1 VIVARGDLV
10 IPARARLYPQ
20 AIVVEHKTARR
31 RKRLAL
37 AAVLLVGLSY
47 ATLIQNFSWNQT
59 SHVDLLQALYH
70 EQTTIDPYEQ
80 NTGDKVFYHGH
91 WYSARAP
98 GLALFVM
105 PWYTV
110 LNGVDATRW
119 AEESPAQP
127 GPDEL
132 VYLVGLWGNVLPGL
146 LLLLLV
152 WSTAER
158 LQPGFGAATAV
169 TLGLGTMALSLSTLL
184 FSHIFTAFL
193 GFAAFTML
201 MRERDGPQRAWLC
214 GAAGLAL
221 GYAISSEYPLALLAG
236 VLGLYLLSR
245 RDALTPLGVMRRGG
259 AFAGG
264 ALVGLVPLALYN
276 LAAFHSLTHVAYA
289 NVRQQHK
296 GFFGITAPSLRVA
309 ATLLGDSRGLLT
321 LAPVLVMGAL
331 GAGALYRRGRR
342 AEALVIGGVCLC
354 YLTYNSG
361 YYLPF
366 GGAFM
371 GPRFLATALPFLALG
386 LAIAFERW
394 PGPTIALAAVSI
406 TCAVLA
412 TIAHPLIGYDTQPV
426 TWMRHLLQ
434 GYFQPTIASAYGLG
448 RGWGEIWVFLLPALG
463 AIGLAAAATPRV
475 RLAGRSLRAG
485 LLALG
490 AWAVYAALAPTLL
503 GLDHQGLLDILH
515 SGDPKA
521 LSKGA
526 YFGPY
531 PLRALVPLAFGFAL
545 VALVGARV
553 WRNAPVEPAETA
565 TESVIDRLDVAA
577 RGV

>member
-1 VIVARGDLV
+1 M
-10 IPARARLYPQ
+10 
-20 AIVVEHKTARR
+20 
-31 RKRLAL
+31 
-37 AAVLLVGLSY
+37 GLSY
-47 ATLIQNFSWNQT
+47 ATVIQNFSWNQT
-59 SHVDLLQALYH
+59 SHFDLLQALYH
-70 EQTTIDPYEQ
+70 EQTTIDPYQ
-80 NTGDKVFYHGH
+80 KNTGDKVRYHGH
-91 WYSARAP
+91 FYSARAP

-110 LNGVDATRW
+110 LNGVDAAQW

-146 LLLLLV
+146 LLLALV
-152 WSTAER
+152 WSAAER

-169 TLGLGTMALSLSTLL
+169 TLGLGTLALSLSTLL

-201 MRERDGPQRAWLC
+201 MRERDGPPRAWLC
-214 GAAGLAL
+214 GAAGLTL

-245 RDALTPLGVMRRGG
+245 RDTLTPLGVLRRGG
-259 AFAGG
+259 AFAVG

-289 NVRQQHK
+289 NVPQQHK

-331 GAGALYRRGRR
+331 GAVALYRRGRR
-342 AEALVIGGVCLC
+342 AEALVIGGTCLL

-361 YYLPF
+361 YFLPF
-366 GGAFM
+366 GGGSP
-371 GPRFLATALPFLALG
+371 GPRFLATTLPFLALG

-394 PGPTIALAAVSI
+394 PGPTIALAAASI
-406 TCAVLA
+406 TCNVLA
-412 TIAHPLIGYDTQPV
+412 AIAHPLIGYETETV
-426 TWMRHLLQ
+426 SWMRHLFN
-434 GYFQPTIASAYGLG
+434 GYFQPTIATAYGLG

-463 AIGLAAAATPRV
+463 AIALTAYVTPRM
-475 RLAGRSLRAG
+475 RLSNRSLRTG

-490 AWAVYAALAPTLL
+490 AWALYAALAPTLL
-503 GLDHQGLLDILH
+503 GIDHQALLDIFH

-521 LSKGA
+521 LTKGA
-526 YFGPY
+526 YFSSY
-531 PLRALVPLAFGFAL
+531 PLRALVPLACGFAL
-545 VALVGARV
+545 AALAGARV
-553 WRNAPVEPAETA
+553 WRNAPGSGESPPAVARHGGLAPTTPLPHA
-565 TESVIDRLDVAA
+565 AA
-577 RGV
+577 RTLPS